1 MSGCPSIRMKSRT
14 GTRSWWGDACRF
26 RRFLDLF
33 VASNCVLLS
42 RIRGMLKFK
51 GIAIVA
57 LVLAFLIISI
67 REQVKDSRP
76 ILVQAFASADH
87 VELRLLNYGPGITC
101 DAELKSSLMT
111 VLRSLEPT
119 DFPPRQSCSMVHIVA
134 RSSTGQ
140 EIEVLDLLTTNK
152 DKGLC
157 RMPAEQNYTSAEVPN
172 LLHLMGVKHP
182 ELGLRFFNAQ
192 GRCE

>member
-1 MSGCPSIRMKSRT
+1 MRRWRSTRRISRI
-14 GTRSWWGDACRF
+14 GIRSWWGDACRF

-33 VASNCVLLS
+33 VTSNCVLLS
-42 RIRGMLKFK
+42 RVRGMLKFK
-51 GIAIVA
+51 GIAIVV
-57 LVLAFLIISI
+57 LLLAFLIISI
-67 REQVKDSRP
+67 WEKVKDSRP

-87 VELRLLNYGPGITC
+87 VELRLLNYGAGITC

-119 DFPPRQSCSMVHIVA
+119 DYPPRQHCSMVHIVA

-140 EIEVLDLLTTNK
+140 EIEVLDLLTTNNNQ
-152 DKGLC
+152 GLFG
-157 RMPAEQNYTSAEVPN
+157 MPAEQNYTSAEIPN
-172 LLHLMGVKHP
+172 LLHLIGFKHP